1 MKRLWRTLEGLA
13 WGTFFVLAALVLGL
27 RYGVLPQVERLRP
40 QIVERVSAVVGLPVR
55 IGRIEAEWN
64 GLRPQL
70 NLSDVRIYDAE
81 GREALQVSSV
91 EKILSWRSLAHG
103 DLRLHALHVEGPKLT
118 VRRDAAGAF
127 YVGGVKLAMSGGSG
141 TFGDWLFD
149 QREIVVRSAQV
160 EWRDEQRA
168 APPLVFTAIDLRLTN
183 RGRNHSIGLV
193 ARLPGELGAPLKVN
207 AELNGD
213 TLAQLAGW
221 NGRVYSE
228 IGYTDAAALRP
239 WVDYP
244 FEIHRGAGAL
254 RAWTTIADGAPRE
267 VSADLALNDVAASLA
282 PDLPALEVAS
292 TRARVHARRTDG
304 GYELEVHKLE
314 LTPQGAAAL
323 QPIDFQ
329 LAWRAEGGV
338 AAANSLEVAPLAHVA
353 ESLPLP
359 LALRRA
365 ALELEPRGQLT
376 EARYEWQGALSAPAS
391 YRAVARFADLGLSP
405 REKVPGFAKL
415 DGTFEASEAGGRVHL
430 DSRGAEVQLPRVFPE
445 PRTVFDTFTG
455 EIQWLRDGERLRVD
469 IPSLTLA
476 NADLSGNLFGNY
488 TYDGSGPGRIDLT
501 ATFNRADAKNLAHY
515 LPLGALMGDKT
526 RAWLAR
532 GIVAGQ
538 ASEVEVR
545 LQGDLAHFPFD
556 GPQPGRFRV
565 AARVHDGELDYAEG
579 WPRIRG
585 IDAELVFEG
594 DRMDI
599 TGHAG
604 TILGAKLA
612 GVKVAI
618 PHLRDRGPRVH
629 VSGEARGPTAEFL
642 RFLQESELKNSA
654 GRSTASLDA
663 AGEGHLK
670 LRLELPIADLTA
682 TKVAGEYDFTGN
694 RLTLTSDL
702 PPLED
707 AAGKVAFTDA
717 SLSVPQVRARI
728 FGGPVTVTGG
738 TRPNGQI
745 DFHARGEAQPA
756 ALGALFDHPLRRA
769 LSGSAPYTATVSLR
783 NALQR
788 VVVDS
793 SLRGVASQLPPPF
806 EKAAAE
812 TLPLHVEFV
821 PGESGATERIG
832 ITLGR
837 VAAAEV
843 TRRRQGEAMQ
853 LQRGS
858 IWFGPVPGRALRQ
871 PERRGI
877 LVYGSLASLD
887 ADRWRAVMGGD
898 DGGETL
904 PTAIELRIARLD
916 ASGKRINNLAL
927 RGSADAAGWAAT
939 VDADEMAGQLNYTR
953 QAGGKLTARLLH
965 FTVPQ
970 SLDTEKRASSAKPSD
985 LPAMDLVAERFTL
998 GGKSLGR
1005 VELVGQRSGSDW
1017 RIDRLAILN
1026 SDATLL
1032 GTGRWRDGVV
1042 TTSELE
1048 FRLEVAEVGQF
1059 MSRVGYP
1066 RTVMGGKAEMQGA
1079 LRWNGELTSLDYP
1092 SLAGDLRMSAD
1103 DGEFLEI
1110 DPGLGKLISLM
1121 NLQQLPRRIQ
1131 LDFRDV
1137 FSKGFRF
1144 DHIES
1149 NAHLE
1154 RGVMDIAQF
1163 RMRGPAAE
1171 VAMSGK
1177 VDLASE
1183 TQDLRVRVVPSLG
1196 GSAATAV
1203 AIVNPVAGVAAAVAQ
1218 HVLKNPLGQI
1228 FAAEFNV
1235 SGGWAEPKVARLF
1248 TPAAPNPIAT
1258 P

>member
-13 WGTFFVLAALVLGL
+13 WGTFFLLAALVLCL
-27 RYGVLPQVERLRP
+27 RYGVLPQVERYRAE
-40 QIVERVSAVVGLPVR
+40 IVEGVSRTVGLPVR

-70 NLSDVRIYDAE
+70 NLSDVRIFDAE
-81 GREALQVSSV
+81 GREALQVSSI
-91 EKILSWRSLAHG
+91 ENILSWRSLAHG
-103 DLRLHALHVEGPKLT
+103 DLRLHALHIEGPKLT

-127 YVGGVKLAMSGGSG
+127 YVGGVKLAISGGSG
-141 TFGDWLFD
+141 SFGDWLFD
-149 QREIVVRSAQV
+149 QREIVVRGAQV

-183 RGRNHSIGLV
+183 RGDDHSIGLV
-193 ARLPGELGAPLKVN
+193 ARLPGELGAPLKVS

-213 TLAQLAGW
+213 TLAHLDGW
-221 NGRVYSE
+221 NGKVYGE
-228 IGYTDAAALRP
+228 LGYTDAAAWRA
-239 WVDYP
+239 WIDYP
-244 FEIHRGAGAL
+244 FEIHRGTGAL
-254 RAWTTIADGAPRE
+254 RAWTTIVAGVPRE
-267 VSADLALNDVAASLA
+267 VSADIALSDVAATLA

-292 TRARVHARRTDG
+292 TSARMHARRTDA
-304 GYELEVHKLE
+304 GYELEVRRLE
-314 LTPQGAAAL
+314 LTPEGAAPL
-323 QPIDFQ
+323 KPMDFQ
-329 LAWRAEGGV
+329 LAWRADGGV
-338 AAANSLEVAPLAHVA
+338 AAANALELTPLARVA

-376 EARYEWQGALSAPAS
+376 DARLEWRGALSAPEN

-405 REKVPGFAKL
+405 REMVPGFARL
-415 DGTFEASEAGGRVHL
+415 AGTFEASESGGRVHL
-430 DSRGAEVQLPRVFPE
+430 DARAAEVQLPRVFPE
-445 PRTVFDTFTG
+445 PRTVFDTFSG
-455 EIQWLRDGERLRVD
+455 EIQWQRDGERLRVD

-488 TYDGSGPGRIDLT
+488 TYDGAGPGRIDLT
-501 ATFNRADAKNLAHY
+501 AAFNRADAKNLAHY
-515 LPLGALMGDKT
+515 LPLGALMGEKT

-545 LQGDLAHFPFD
+545 LQGDLARFPFD
-556 GPQPGRFRV
+556 GPEPGRFRV

-604 TILGAKLA
+604 TILGARLA

-618 PHLRDRGPRVH
+618 PHLRDRGLRVH

-642 RFLQESELKNSA
+642 RFLQESPLRSSA
-654 GRSTASLDA
+654 GRSTASLAA
-663 AGEGHLK
+663 AGEGQLK
-670 LRLELPIADLTA
+670 LRLELPIADLET
-682 TKVAGEYDFTGN
+682 TKVAGEYEFTAN

-707 AAGKVAFTDA
+707 ATGKVAFTEA
-717 SLSVPQVRARI
+717 SLWVPQVRARI
-728 FGGPVTVTGG
+728 FGGPVTVAGG
-738 TRPNGQI
+738 TKASGQI
-745 DFHARGEAQPA
+745 DFQARGEAQPA
-756 ALGALFDHPLRRA
+756 ALGPLFDHPLRRSLA
-769 LSGSAPYTATVSLR
+769 GSAPYTATVSLR
-783 NALQR
+783 NGLQR
-788 VVVDS
+788 VAVDS
-793 SLRGVASQLPPPF
+793 SLRGVTSTLPPPF

-812 TLPLHVEFV
+812 TLPLHVDFV
-821 PGESGATERIG
+821 PGESGATQRIG
-832 ITLGR
+832 VTLGR
-837 VAAAEV
+837 VAAAEL
-843 TRRRQGEAMQ
+843 TRRRQGDAMQ

-858 IWFGPVPGRALRQ
+858 IGFGPVAGQALRQ

-877 LVYGSLASLD
+877 LVYGSLASFD
-887 ADRWRAVMGGD
+887 ADRWRALMGD
-898 DGGETL
+898 DKGETL
-904 PTAIELRIARLD
+904 PTVLELRIGRLD
-916 ASGKRINNLAL
+916 VSGKRINNLAL
-927 RGSADAAGWAAT
+927 RGSVDAAGWAAT
-939 VDADEMAGQLNYTR
+939 VDADEIAGQLNYTR
-953 QAGGKLTARLLH
+953 QAGGKLTARLLQ
-965 FTVPQ
+965 FTVPE
-970 SLDTEKRASSAKPSD
+970 SLDKEKRASTAKPSD
-985 LPAMDLVAERFTL
+985 LPAVDLVAERFTL
-998 GGKSLGR
+998 RGKPLGR
-1005 VELVGQRSGSDW
+1005 VELVGQKSGSDW

-1026 SDATLL
+1026 SDATFL

-1048 FRLEVAEVGQF
+1048 FQLDVAEVGQF

-1066 RTVMGGKAEMQGA
+1066 RTVMGGKADMQGA

-1092 SLAGDLRMSAD
+1092 SLAGDLKMKAE

-1121 NLQQLPRRIQ
+1121 NLQALPRRIA

-1144 DHIES
+1144 DRIEA
-1149 NAHLE
+1149 NARLD
-1154 RGVMDIAQF
+1154 RGVMDISEF

-1171 VAMSGK
+1171 VVTSGK

-1218 HVLKNPLGQI
+1218 QILKNPLGQI
-1228 FAAEFNV
+1228 FAAEFSV

-1248 TPAAPNPIAT
+1248 TPAAPNPIAQ